1 MAENDGDKPVM
12 RPAVAHAGEDGLNAY
27 RVADNG
33 SQHSCQDYFNLIKQM
48 DQRGASL
55 VLRMDAESRQAFRA
69 NGISKQE
76 LDGMLQSPKFSA
88 DDKKAMQVLKD
99 GFDAAAGPDQ
109 RLSIKEM
116 GFYLL
121 PTMSKLGCR
130 PEDQPGQ
137 RTNPSSGGAVP
148 HRHSK
153 A

>member
-1 MAENDGDKPVM
+1 MAENDGDKPVL
-12 RPAVAHAGEDGLNAY
+12 RPAVAHAAEDGLNVY

-33 SQHSCQDYFNLIKQM
+33 SQHGCQDYFNLIKQM
-48 DQRGASL
+48 DQHGANL
-55 VLRMDAESRQAFRA
+55 VLRMDAETGQQFRA
-69 NGISKQE
+69 NGISKQQ

-121 PTMSKLGCR
+121 QTMSNLGCR
-130 PEDQPGQ
+130 PEDQQGQ
-137 RTNPSSGGAVP
+137 RGAPNTGGTVQ